1 MQLSKRVKKVSRA
14 PSERN
19 DEKLCNI
26 TSANKENCAMSHNL
40 AYIIAHCI
48 DYVYAFS
55 YSHIPNVVR
64 RNN

>member
-48 DYVYAFS
+48 DYVIRVFVFS
-55 YSHIPNVVR
+55 YSER
-64 RNN
+64 CSSE